1 MLPAFQISSDLPD
14 LHNYCPSLVGTN
26 LRPAGP
32 KEVVVTG
39 TFDEW
44 SNSLPLVKQVD
55 GSFELTV
62 PLPTNSDILY
72 KYVVDSEWL
81 IKTKEAKTTDDNG
94 IENNLLSAS
103 ALSSLASEKSKIP
116 ESGGLPVALGA
127 VQTKVM
133 PKEEPNMQMFGKPGI
148 FVPKD
153 PKALAAFETVS
164 NVDPKT
170 LNQPEQPAEE
180 KKKTEQPVDEKK
192 KNKKK
197 NKKNKLKT
205 KRKERGAAANAA
217 AAAATTSVGLATPPK
232 TARNASETESSPAKN
247 SEGGVSSETEPE
259 AIQDGLAAS
268 AKDNAAPA
276 KDNAAPAKDNA
287 APLEITEKK
296 LVPAETAAPVETPV
310 NAAVPVGAP
319 AKAAEEQ
326 VTVIA
331 KKKQEA
337 SAPLETLDPA
347 VIGTVSPVGDAEET
361 TEDPSWVSA
370 AMAANGDYA
379 KDNSKDAL
387 PVNIDEEKEIIIG
400 DGAKLS
406 KEIGNLSACATGQ
419 EVEEIKPSPAES
431 KNFAEAAKLQEDE
444 ASAKSETEKTQ
455 VKEKKKGFFSKL
467 KKIFG

>member
-1 MLPAFQISSDLPD
+1 MSS
-14 LHNYCPSLVGTN
+14 NYTFKCYCPSLVATN

-32 KEVVVTG
+32 KEVIVTG

-81 IKTKEAKTTDDNG
+81 INSDEAKITDDNG
-94 IENNLLSAS
+94 IENNLLFAS
-103 ALSSLASEKSKIP
+103 ALSPLASENPKIP

-133 PKEEPNMQMFGKPGI
+133 PKEEPKMQMFGKPGI

-153 PKALAAFETVS
+153 PEMLAAFETVS

-170 LNQPEQPAEE
+170 LNRPEQPVEE
-180 KKKTEQPVDEKK
+180 KKKPKK
-192 KNKKK
+192 KLKRTKF
-197 NKKNKLKT
+197 KT
-205 KRKERGAAANAA
+205 KRKEGG
-217 AAAATTSVGLATPPK
+217 AAAATTSVGLATPPV
-232 TARNASETESSPAKN
+232 TAPTASETESSLAQYN
-247 SEGGVSSETEPE
+247 EGGVSSETEPE
-259 AIQDGLAAS
+259 AIKDELAAS
-268 AKDNAAPA
+268 AKDNAAP
-276 KDNAAPAKDNA
+276 
-287 APLEITEKK
+287 LETTEKK

-310 NAAVPVGAP
+310 NAAVPVEAP

-326 VTVIA
+326 VTVNA
-331 KKKQEA
+331 KQKQEA

-347 VIGTVSPVGDAEET
+347 VIGTVAPVGDAEET
-361 TEDPSWVSA
+361 TDDPIWVSA
-370 AMAANGDYA
+370 AMAATGDSA

-387 PVNIDEEKEIIIG
+387 PVNKDEEKEIIIA
-400 DGAKLS
+400 DGANLS

-431 KNFAEAAKLQEDE
+431 KKFTEAAKLQKDE
-444 ASAKSETEKTQ
+444 AYAKSKTEKTE

-467 KKIFG
+467 KKIFE